1 MEGALL
7 ASSEAACFQLSSSG
21 FKWHKRS
28 PSDAADED
36 NGGQKRTML
45 GFKSEGALLVW
56 GVGESRKHDWG
67 GGITVWGRIHLR
79 GTRGRTLGEDTS
91 EVKNEL

>member
-1 MEGALL
+1 
-7 ASSEAACFQLSSSG
+7 
-21 FKWHKRS
+21 
-28 PSDAADED
+28 
-36 NGGQKRTML
+36 ML

-67 GGITVWGRIHLR
+67 GGITVWGRIRIR